1 MKETGAEMTSVIN
14 NMPDRSCAPVS
25 QPMIV
30 ASARLARIPVMV
42 ELLTELKSRCKRETF
57 MAVVPVPGLLPVLD

>member
-1 MKETGAEMTSVIN
+1 MTRVIN
-14 NMPDRSCAPVS
+14 SISVRSCAPVS

-42 ELLTELKSRCKRETF
+42 ELLTELKSRCKRVTF
-57 MAVVPVPGLLPVLD
+57 MAVVPFPVWLPVLG